1 LDRPQSFAG
10 AQEQAWVSVEQ
21 LREMMIAE
29 GERVEVSRMEVKF
42 DSSQDFTRRL
52 TMNQF
57 DLFSQ
62 PANSFATLEEVIDA
76 LMRMKDDPLAN
87 AGTNVVVSRG
97 NPGAKLLII
106 GEAPGPEENIKGK
119 PFVGR
124 AGQMLDKVLQSA
136 NFDPEKDVYIT
147 NSVFRM
153 PPGTDGKP
161 FRKPTDQEI
170 DYYRPYV
177 FEIIRMIDPR
187 VILLTGN
194 VASQSV
200 LKKTGI
206 TSLRGKW
213 TEMDG
218 RWVMPI
224 FHPSYLLR
232 NPTRDP
238 GSPKALMWEDI
249 REVRRKYDELTATN

>member
-1 LDRPQSFAG
+1 MFNQQTSAYSSLDD
-10 AQEQAWVSVEQ
+10 V
-21 LREMMIAE
+21 
-29 GERVEVSRMEVKF
+29 
-42 DSSQDFTRRL
+42 
-52 TMNQF
+52 
-57 DLFSQ
+57 
-62 PANSFATLEEVIDA
+62 LEA
-76 LMRMKDDPLAN
+76 LKGMSDDPLAG
-87 AGTNVVVSRG
+87 AGTNIVISRG
-97 NPGAKLLII
+97 NPNARLLII
-106 GEAPGPEENIKGK
+106 GEAPGPEENVRGK

-124 AGQMLDKVLQSA
+124 AGQMLDKILQAA

-153 PPGTDGKP
+153 PPGEDGKP
-161 FRKPTDQEI
+161 FRKPTDTEI

-177 FEIIRMIDPR
+177 FEIIRFVDPH

-194 VASQSV
+194 VACQSV
-200 LKKTGI
+200 LRKTGI

-213 TEMDG
+213 TQMGEH
-218 RWVMPI
+218 WVMPI

-249 REVRRKYDELTATN
+249 REVRKKYDELTQ

>member
-1 LDRPQSFAG
+1 MRGPTLLSA
-10 AQEQAWVSVEQ
+10 A
-21 LREMMIAE
+21 
-29 GERVEVSRMEVKF
+29 
-42 DSSQDFTRRL
+42 
-52 TMNQF
+52 
-57 DLFSQ
+57 
-62 PANSFATLEEVIDA
+62 ATQMPE
-76 LMRMKDDPLAN
+76 
-87 AGTNVVVSRG
+87 
-97 NPGAKLLII
+97 LLII

-124 AGQMLDKVLQSA
+124 RRSNARQGPSGSQISTPKKMFILRILSFECRRA
-136 NFDPEKDVYIT
+136 
-147 NSVFRM
+147 
-153 PPGTDGKP
+153 TDGKP

-170 DYYRPYV
+170 DYYRPFV
-177 FEIIRMIDPR
+177 FEIIRLIDPR

-218 RWVMPI
+218 RWIMPI

-249 REVRRKYDELTATN
+249 REVRRKYDELTA

>member
-1 LDRPQSFAG
+1 
-10 AQEQAWVSVEQ
+10 
-21 LREMMIAE
+21 
-29 GERVEVSRMEVKF
+29 
-42 DSSQDFTRRL
+42 
-52 TMNQF
+52 MNQF

-62 PANSFATLEEVIDA
+62 KTNRFESLEEVINV
-76 LMRMKDDPLAN
+76 LMHMKDDPLAN
-87 AGTNVVVSRG
+87 AGTNVVISRG
-97 NPGAKLLII
+97 NPNARLLII

-124 AGQMLDKVLQSA
+124 AGQMLDKVLQAA

-153 PPGTDGKP
+153 PPGEDGKP
-161 FRKPTDQEI
+161 FRKPNDQEI
-170 DYYRPYV
+170 EYYRSYV
-177 FEIIRMIDPR
+177 SEIIRLIDPR

-194 VASQSV
+194 VACQSV
-200 LKKTGI
+200 LGKTGI

-213 TEMDG
+213 TQTED
-218 RWVMPI
+218 RWLMPI

-232 NPTRDP
+232 NPARDP

-249 REVRRKYDELTATN
+249 REVRRKYDELTATNP